1 METWRT
7 WLLLTAISFPFGL
20 TGFLLGGLKG
30 VGVSLIPY
38 FVLALLLYASAEK
51 VVLAVTGAH
60 PLAREE
66 QPQLYS
72 ITRGMASWAGL
83 PTPGLYIVR
92 ETQPNAFIVGPGGRR
107 TAIVLTDGLLDA
119 MDLEEL
125 KGVIAHGLA
134 HIKQGDGRW
143 STFASGLAAVL
154 LFLFQGRRGR
164 AGRPPRSSISL
175 LAPLLHLS
183 STGGQDERADLLAAK
198 LAGRPDGL
206 IRALRKAGPAVA
218 TGRINRWHLPLYL
231 SQPLVPLRQM
241 IRFNPRPDVEA
252 RIRRLSEIA

>member
-7 WLLLTAISFPFGL
+7 WLLLAATSFPFCL
-20 TGFLLGGLKG
+20 TGFLLGGLRG
-30 VGVSLIPY
+30 VGVSFIL
-38 FVLALLLYASAEK
+38 FFALATLLYASAEK
-51 VVLAVTGAH
+51 VVLSVTGTA
-60 PLAREE
+60 PLSRDE

-83 PTPGLYIVR
+83 PTPGLYMVH
-92 ETQPNAFIVGPGGRR
+92 EAQPNAFVVGRGGRR
-107 TAIVLTDGLLDA
+107 AAIVVTDGLLDCL
-119 MDLEEL
+119 DLEEV

-143 STFASGLAAVL
+143 STFASALAAVL
-154 LFLFQGRRGR
+154 LFMAKGNGG
-164 AGRPPRSSISL
+164 AGSRPPRSSISL

-183 STGGQDERADLLAAK
+183 SSGGQDERADLLAAK

-206 IRALRKAGPAVA
+206 IRALRKAGPPVA

-241 IRFNPRPDVEA
+241 IRFNPRPDLEA

>member
-1 METWRT
+1 
-7 WLLLTAISFPFGL
+7 LA
-20 TGFLLGGLKG
+20 
-30 VGVSLIPY
+30 
-38 FVLALLLYASAEK
+38 LALLLYASAEK
-51 VVLAVTGAH
+51 VVLSVTGAA
-60 PLAREE
+60 PLARED

-83 PTPGLYIVR
+83 PTPGLYIIH
-92 ETQPNAFIVGPGGRR
+92 ETQPNAFVLGRGGRR

-119 MDLEEL
+119 MDLEEV

-143 STFASGLAAVL
+143 STFASALAAAFIFMV
-154 LFLFQGRRGR
+154 QGRG
-164 AGRPPRSSISL
+164 AGRPKPPRSSISL
-175 LAPLLHLS
+175 FAPLLHLS

-206 IRALRKAGPAVA
+206 IRALRKAGPAVPR
-218 TGRINRWHLPLYL
+218 GRINRWHLPLYL

-241 IRFNPRPDVEA
+241 IRFNPRPDMEE
-252 RIRRLSEIA
+252 RIQRLSSLI